1 MTEEIVGVYDR
12 VGPVLQSGTVANA
25 IVAAIKDLNQDVLVV
40 DRGAYVRVLVP
51 QCCVVT
57 RSAIEKHL
65 GRPFRFPGELETVM
79 SAFKG
84 SFQLNHESYCPSGVL
99 CLNRRPTGIFC
110 NKNGCQ
116 LNTKS

>member
-1 MTEEIVGVYDR
+1 MTGEAAQAYDR
-12 VGPVLQSGTVANA
+12 VGPVLQSGTLANA
-25 IVAAIKDLNQDVLVV
+25 IVAAIKELNQDVLVV

-57 RSAIEKHL
+57 RAAIEKHL

-84 SFQLNHESYCPSGVL
+84 SIQMNQDDAAWRVARTRNS
-99 CLNRRPTGIFC
+99 T
-110 NKNGCQ
+110 
-116 LNTKS
+116 